1 MSLRHAPSDDQAVT
15 FGTFRLIPAQR
26 LLLESEKAVQ
36 LGSRAIEIL
45 MALVERA
52 GESVSKDEL
61 IARVWPDT
69 IVEESNLKVHIAALR
84 KALGDG
90 RNGNRYVIN
99 IPGRGYRFVASILR
113 PEFNEPI
120 PASNASIVQ
129 TNRLRA
135 PISRMYGRVGNV
147 AVLLRQ
153 LSEHRFVTIVGP
165 GGIGKTTVALTI
177 IDEIAASFTDGV
189 QFVDLACLSDRFVAG
204 HRGLF

>member
-1 MSLRHAPSDDQAVT
+1 MVCCRDEDEKKVNWRSDRTMSLRRAPSDDQAIS

-52 GESVSKDEL
+52 GESVSKEEL

-99 IPGRGYRFVASILR
+99 IPGRGYRFVASIFR
-113 PEFNEPI
+113 PEFDEPV
-120 PASNASIVQ
+120 PASDASIVP
-129 TNRLRA
+129 TNRPRA
-135 PISRMYGRVGNV
+135 PIARMYGRANNV
-147 AVLLRQ
+147 AVL
-153 LSEHRFVTIVGP
+153 
-165 GGIGKTTVALTI
+165 
-177 IDEIAASFTDGV
+177 
-189 QFVDLACLSDRFVAG
+189 
-204 HRGLF
+204 

>member
-1 MSLRHAPSDDQAVT
+1 MSLRHAPSGDRVIS

-45 MALVERA
+45 MALLERA
-52 GESVSKDEL
+52 GELVSKEEL

-84 KALGDG
+84 KVLGDG
-90 RNGNRYVIN
+90 KNGNRYVIN
-99 IPGRGYRFVASILR
+99 IPGRGYRFVASISRL
-113 PEFNEPI
+113 EFDEPVR
-120 PASNASIVQ
+120 ASDASIVQ

-135 PISRMYGRVGNV
+135 PISRMYGRVDNV
-147 AVLLRQ
+147 AVLSHQ

-177 IDEIAASFTDGV
+177 IQEIGGSLRDGV
-189 QFVDLACLSDRFVAG
+189 EFVRSEE
-204 HRGLF
+204 HT